1 MKVRIISG
9 VVAAL
14 ILLVVLVLPPLA
26 MCIAAGALA
35 AIGVWEAAWATGINR
50 HKGQLI
56 VSMLAAAV
64 APFLPRLYL
73 ISPVIIVAAVLCYL
87 VAMGILQVVEHEK
100 LRIETTGYTI
110 TMTLLVSIVF
120 ACAVIMRTAESGW
133 LDPIG
138 IQQNGRY
145 LLVISLFIPWMS
157 DIGAYFTGVC
167 CGKHTNCAKG
177 YDNSNLYF
185 DDEELD
191 RFKGKK
197 QEEYTDEE
205 TEEFRNV
212 LYTMRSD
219 EVDTWVHCLQTRGI
233 EIPQEVKDEI
243 LLMLQ

>member
-1 MKVRIISG
+1 M
-9 VVAAL
+9 
-14 ILLVVLVLPPLA
+14 
-26 MCIAAGALA
+26 
-35 AIGVWEAAWATGINR
+35 TTT
-50 HKGQLI
+50 
-56 VSMLAAAV
+56 SMEQKMAFAAAS
-64 APFLPRLYL
+64 
-73 ISPVIIVAAVLCYL
+73 IS
-87 VAMGILQVVEHEK
+87 
-100 LRIETTGYTI
+100 
-110 TMTLLVSIVF
+110 
-120 ACAVIMRTAESGW
+120 CARPSA
-133 LDPIG
+133 LK
-138 IQQNGRY
+138 RRR
-145 LLVISLFIPWMS
+145 
-157 DIGAYFTGVC
+157 
-167 CGKHTNCAKG
+167 HTNCEKG